1 MFAMRSFAL
10 KRSMHSIAQA
20 LASVLALALVVAPGR
35 AEVEPAVR
43 ELVAVRGEPLLVD
56 VRVGVDASIGSI
68 ELSSRD
74 GMTRI
79 AVAGRLFWPYLPA
92 PTPQADGGSLVRW
105 AAATNPLR
113 LAEARPI
120 GATSAFLVVDI
131 PSTAADSSI
140 LLIGSGA
147 VDLNVF
153 APGPATLFDA
163 LAARAGMIAPQGPR
177 NDALS
182 LPDPRAPFER
192 FRYAIGVPMR
202 GWPEPAPF
210 RQNSGDDLAA
220 RANTAIWRAAL
231 ARTMAGGVGPAT
243 ELAELLVATC
253 SDTTAPAPIAAWIA
267 DPEELRSVLK
277 LALEREFS
285 SARLAASVNE
295 FVRVRGHALW
305 WIEDSDRTS
314 VTLAVANPTMR
325 AQLVQYQWIAGNETD
340 VLPLALEIPCAEV
353 RRTRIARATTVRN
366 PLAVD
371 EPGALE
377 QLRVSCAG
385 IAENLTVPPAVLP
398 VRGGGLDI
406 IECYAPL
413 NLVSVSL
420 GQRAAAQ
427 VLLQTHIAVR
437 ERLAGW
443 EIYLEARGIEP
454 PLSAVDAILV
464 RGATPGFVRVD
475 ATGAVVVESCE
486 LQVDSIEF
494 GSFPGQLRASFFI
507 PPDWISREDDAT
519 IVEVGFRR
527 SFPGGFAD
535 APFPT
540 VPWRARPRTIAIDLA
555 TRK

>member
-1 MFAMRSFAL
+1 
-10 KRSMHSIAQA
+10 
-20 LASVLALALVVAPGR
+20 
-35 AEVEPAVR
+35 
-43 ELVAVRGEPLLVD
+43 
-56 VRVGVDASIGSI
+56 
-68 ELSSRD
+68 
-74 GMTRI
+74 
-79 AVAGRLFWPYLPA
+79 
-92 PTPQADGGSLVRW
+92 
-105 AAATNPLR
+105 
-113 LAEARPI
+113 
-120 GATSAFLVVDI
+120 
-131 PSTAADSSI
+131 
-140 LLIGSGA
+140 
-147 VDLNVF
+147 
-153 APGPATLFDA
+153 
-163 LAARAGMIAPQGPR
+163 
-177 NDALS
+177 
-182 LPDPRAPFER
+182 
-192 FRYAIGVPMR
+192 
-202 GWPEPAPF
+202 
-210 RQNSGDDLAA
+210 
-220 RANTAIWRAAL
+220 
-231 ARTMAGGVGPAT
+231 
-243 ELAELLVATC
+243 
-253 SDTTAPAPIAAWIA
+253 
-267 DPEELRSVLK
+267 
-277 LALEREFS
+277 
-285 SARLAASVNE
+285 
-295 FVRVRGHALW
+295 
-305 WIEDSDRTS
+305 
-314 VTLAVANPTMR
+314 MR

-371 EPGALE
+371 QPGALE
-377 QLRVSCAG
+377 QLRVTCAG

-427 VLLQTHIAVR
+427 VLLQTRIAVR